1 MVIEILS
8 PSTSRYDRI
17 VKFQR
22 YRKAGVREYWIV
34 DPEEQS
40 LVVYV
45 LKNNEYVASTYED
58 TDTVR
63 LAVLP
68 GCAIDLA
75 GIFKGLNKA

>member
-1 MVIEILS
+1 
-8 PSTSRYDRI
+8 
-17 VKFQR
+17 
-22 YRKAGVREYWIV
+22 V

-45 LKNNEYVASTYED
+45 LKNDEYVASTYEA

-63 LAVLP
+63 IAVLP

-75 GIFKGLNKA
+75 GIFKGLHKA